1 MPRIA
6 RVVVPGCP
14 HHVTQR
20 GTNRGVIFA
29 DDADRR
35 KFLYCLTDWTSRTG
49 TQIWA
54 YCLMSNHFHLL
65 AVPETES
72 SLGRCMHGATS
83 RYAQYFNE
91 KYGRCGRLWQNRF
104 FSCPVDPDRYL
115 WVVAK
120 YIEQNPVRAAV
131 VRTPEDWPWSSA
143 QSHLQDKGSS
153 VLSVPS
159 WLTEGE
165 RRDYR
170 AFVSGSG
177 EEEAVRRATATGR
190 PLGTNNFYIRLEE
203 LLGRRL
209 RLSKGGRPRK
219 VTRIG

>member
-35 KFLYCLTDWTSRTG
+35 KFLYCLTDWTSKTG
-49 TQIWA
+49 TRVWA
-54 YCLMSNHFHLL
+54 YCLMGNHFHLL
-65 AVPETES
+65 VVPETES

-91 KYGRCGRLWQNRF
+91 RHERCGRLWQNRF

-120 YIEQNPVRAAV
+120 YIEQNPVRAAI
-131 VRTPEDWPWSSA
+131 VRTAEEWPWSSA
-143 QSHLQDKGSS
+143 QSHLQCKGNS
-153 VLSVPS
+153 VLSAPS

-170 AFVSGSG
+170 AFVSGSS

-190 PLGTNNFYIRLEE
+190 PLGTSDFYIRLEE

-209 RLSKGGRPRK
+209 RRSKGGRPRK
-219 VTRIG
+219 ETKIG